1 MKAIRIKITTTLPL
15 VLWLLSL
22 IPMDRLTA
30 ETVVVNPFDKMPLS
44 EDWTFSL
51 EGSHHTKP
59 VQIAK
64 GLVEQGY
71 PPPTNGR
78 YRIHFFYPEGTVF
91 PAQGIYL
98 NRIQE
103 ADKIYLNGVQIGG
116 TGNFPPYGEYSPNW
130 YYKRLYYLP
139 DGLIKRGAQN
149 TIEIHVF
156 YQNKT
161 LPGGIF
167 RSVPEIGNLE
177 LLRGNIL
184 VEDLRDL
191 CILMLFFG
199 IGAYQIFAIILR
211 KKAFAQTY
219 LLLSS
224 ICFVFWR
231 LPLLNITH
239 TYSGLSFFTLLK
251 IFFVSQTL
259 FPAALLLFSYSIF
272 RDPIRLKEF
281 LLLALV
287 FCIAAINLLPIG
299 IADRI
304 ILLRIWEVLLLP
316 LVFFVI
322 RGVYR
327 ASRIFKREAL
337 LLGLGFLIV
346 CIAGLIDIL
355 IDVTSGKNIYLTQ
368 YGFLFLML
376 LSAVT
381 VSARNAINE
390 QELSE
395 LTRDLEKRVQIR
407 TEEINQKNYKLQEDL
422 FFASQLQGHLLPKD
436 PPDLHGLRLHP
447 TYLPMEQ
454 VGGDFYDW
462 VVIDQDRLLLFVA
475 DVAGHGV
482 PAALVSSMVK
492 VQFREI
498 AKDTFRP
505 GAVLSRMNDS
515 LIHLVSKYYITAS
528 CALIDLKTQTITL
541 SSAGHPNPFV
551 YNVNVPQFQF
561 FKVRGSILGWRESFV
576 YPEVEESLHP
586 GDRIIFYTDG
596 VTEARTDGK
605 MFGES
610 SLIRIV
616 QSSRNKSIQELAEA
630 IQIEILDFSDSE
642 LKDDITYVILE
653 IV

>member
-1 MKAIRIKITTTLPL
+1 M
-15 VLWLLSL
+15 
-22 IPMDRLTA
+22 
-30 ETVVVNPFDKMPLS
+30 
-44 EDWTFSL
+44 
-51 EGSHHTKP
+51 
-59 VQIAK
+59 
-64 GLVEQGY
+64 
-71 PPPTNGR
+71 
-78 YRIHFFYPEGTVF
+78 
-91 PAQGIYL
+91 
-98 NRIQE
+98 
-103 ADKIYLNGVQIGG
+103 
-116 TGNFPPYGEYSPNW
+116 
-130 YYKRLYYLP
+130 
-139 DGLIKRGAQN
+139 
-149 TIEIHVF
+149 
-156 YQNKT
+156 
-161 LPGGIF
+161 
-167 RSVPEIGNLE
+167 
-177 LLRGNIL
+177 
-184 VEDLRDL
+184 
-191 CILMLFFG
+191 
-199 IGAYQIFAIILR
+199 
-211 KKAFAQTY
+211 
-219 LLLSS
+219 
-224 ICFVFWR
+224 
-231 LPLLNITH
+231 
-239 TYSGLSFFTLLK
+239 
-251 IFFVSQTL
+251 
-259 FPAALLLFSYSIF
+259 
-272 RDPIRLKEF
+272 
-281 LLLALV
+281 LALV